1 MGLVHIQFDMIR
13 GMDFGRRG
21 LIRGVLLIGTDDA
34 NIYVLVM
41 KMFVLFYI
49 IAVFFDEDW
58 LI

>member
-1 MGLVHIQFDMIR
+1 MKVILSVPDEGYS
-13 GMDFGRRG
+13 
-21 LIRGVLLIGTDDA
+21 A

-58 LI
+58 LILF

>member
-1 MGLVHIQFDMIR
+1 MKFDIR

-34 NIYVLVM
+34 NSYVLVM

-58 LI
+58 LILF